1 MYFEVTSKRNVIDAK
16 GNDKNVTE
24 KYLVENVE
32 LCSEAEYKVSEYL
45 NGENDVVAVK
55 LTNIKEFVNDSSTD
69 DDDSIFLATLEA
81 TTINDA
87 GEEQEVK
94 YIVGLYEQTLEK
106 ATELLIQYIKQGFG
120 DMKIISLKKTKLLG
134 VLK

>member
-1 MYFEVTSKRNVIDAK
+1 MYFEVTSRRNIIDSK
-16 GNDKNVTE
+16 GNDKTITE
-24 KYLVENVE
+24 KYLVENCQ
-32 LCSEAEYKVSEYL
+32 LCSEAEYKVTEYL

-55 LTNIKEFVNDSSTD
+55 QANIKEFVNESTND
-69 DDDSIFLATLEA
+69 DECIFIAVIVEA

-106 ATELLIQYIKQGFG
+106 ATELLIQYIKQGME